1 MDMLSYSGRNSATMN
16 AKNKQWNS
24 TSSMQAL
31 ADEMKDP
38 FESSD
43 NLAQISDSSASPNF
57 RFPQTQFTAGVD
69 RSVFKVRDPEI
80 GRETDQHWDHTRR
93 LDALISEFTESPTQ

>member
-1 MDMLSYSGRNSATMN
+1 
-16 AKNKQWNS
+16 
-24 TSSMQAL
+24 MQAL

-69 RSVFKVRDPEI
+69 MSVFKVLDPEI
-80 GRETDQHWDHTRR
+80 CIEKDQHWDHTRL
-93 LDALISEFTESPTQ
+93 LDSLISEIAENPTQ